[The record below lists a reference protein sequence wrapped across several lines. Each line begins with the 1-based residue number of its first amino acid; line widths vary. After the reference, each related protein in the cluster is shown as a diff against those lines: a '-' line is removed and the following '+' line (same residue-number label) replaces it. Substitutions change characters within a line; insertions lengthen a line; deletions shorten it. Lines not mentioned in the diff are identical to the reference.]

1 MHPRN
6 WLTCR
11 VKNIISDDNITFKKQ
26 VPLYPRYRLKHITKD
41 INDDMS
47 TINYVV
53 IIDDF
58 SDAETVKYTNN
69 ATVKTPKKSMVNKIK
84 KRMKLLNEK
93 SLTKIN

>member
-1 MHPRN
+1 
-6 WLTCR
+6 
-11 VKNIISDDNITFKKQ
+11 
-26 VPLYPRYRLKHITKD
+26 
-41 INDDMS
+41 MS

-69 ATVKTPKKSMVNKIK
+69 ATVKTPKNSMVNKIK